1 MQIRSLM
8 LIALSLT
15 LGACSSMYYDAM
27 EKVGVHKRDILVD
40 RVEAARDAQ
49 SETKEQFLTAMEQF
63 RQVVDFSGE
72 DLERE
77 YQRLDATLQRSES
90 GANEVRERIDAVE
103 TVSEALFDEWR
114 AELKQ
119 YSSDRLRAESQRKY
133 DATRARYASLIASM
147 KAAEG
152 KLEPVLVPLRDQV
165 LFMKHNLNARAIVGL
180 SGELSRVQVNV
191 DRLVRDMDAA
201 IAEADRFIAT
211 LQQ

>member
-1 MQIRSLM
+1 MQIRSLT
-8 LIALSLT
+8 LVALSLT

-63 RQVVDFSGE
+63 RQVVDFSGG

-165 LFMKHNLNARAIVGL
+165 LFMKHNLNARAIAGL

>member
-165 LFMKHNLNARAIVGL
+165 LFMKHNLNARAIAGL

-201 IAEADRFIAT
+201 IAEADRFIAN

>member
-8 LIALSLT
+8 LVALSLT

-63 RQVVDFSGE
+63 RQVVDFSGG

-165 LFMKHNLNARAIVGL
+165 LFMKHNLNARAIAGL

>member
-8 LIALSLT
+8 LVALSLT

-63 RQVVDFSGE
+63 RQVVDFSGG

>member
-1 MQIRSLM
+1 
-8 LIALSLT
+8 
-15 LGACSSMYYDAM
+15 
-27 EKVGVHKRDILVD
+27 
-40 RVEAARDAQ
+40 
-49 SETKEQFLTAMEQF
+49 
-63 RQVVDFSGE
+63 
-72 DLERE
+72 
-77 YQRLDATLQRSES
+77 
-90 GANEVRERIDAVE
+90 
-103 TVSEALFDEWR
+103 
-114 AELKQ
+114 
-119 YSSDRLRAESQRKY
+119 
-133 DATRARYASLIASM
+133 M

>member
-1 MQIRSLM
+1 MQIRSLT
-8 LIALSLT
+8 LVALSLT

-63 RQVVDFSGE
+63 RQVVDFSGG